1 MHMTA
6 GRPWRGR
13 VRAAVSVAVGLLLV
27 GGTTTQA
34 HADSTRSQEWFL
46 DAMRAEKMWQTSTGK
61 GITVAVIDTGVD
73 PTNPD
78 LKGRVLDGKDLA
90 PSERPGDE
98 HTDYEGHGTGMA
110 GLIAGTGAY
119 GGGKGAFGLA
129 PGVKILPVRVP
140 AETDDQ
146 MGFGRPA
153 YFSKAIRDA
162 ADEHAQ
168 VINIS
173 MGSSVTTPELA
184 AAVKYALDRGSLIFA
199 AVGNEAEKGNPVLYP
214 AGTPGVVGV
223 ASVGKNLRRSA
234 FSGFGSQVDIAAP
247 GEDMVHACGG
257 KTGLCKTSGTSDATA
272 LASASAALIWAKHP
286 DWTNNQVLRVML
298 NTIGGPTD
306 GAKRNDSIGYG
317 IVRPRIA
324 LENPGDP
331 GPADVYPLPDLAA
344 AASPSPTATATATAT
359 APGAKGA
366 GGADDTSPARGEAG
380 ASAGS
385 ADGDGDGPLWLGI
398 GLAAVVVIGGAAA
411 AFVLARKRRLSGA
424 KVSREAA
431 AAAASRYLNTVAY
444 PDRAGSVTVLP
455 EAGTEFAY
463 GWAFRFE
470 FREHSGART
479 QANPQ
484 SDYVIVVPHSGAAP
498 HFPPPDIPTAQY
510 MELCAGNGRHPA
522 V

>member
-1 MHMTA
+1 MA
-6 GRPWRGR
+6 C
-13 VRAAVSVAVGLLLV
+13 AALGLLLV
-27 GGTTTQA
+27 GGTA
-34 HADSTRSQEWFL
+34 AEARADTTRSQQWFL
-46 DAMRAEKMWQTSTGK
+46 DAMHAEDMWRASTGS
-61 GITVAVIDTGVD
+61 GVTVAVIDTGVGLE
-73 PTNPD
+73 NPD

-90 PSERPGDE
+90 SQRGGDE
-98 HTDYEGHGTGMA
+98 HSDYDGHGTGMA

-119 GGGKGAFGLA
+119 NGGKGAFGLA
-129 PGVKILPVRVP
+129 PGVKILPIRMP
-140 AETDDQ
+140 AQSDIN
-146 MGFGRPA
+146 GFAGPA
-153 YFSKAIRDA
+153 YFSKAIRYA
-162 ADEHAQ
+162 ADSGAR

-173 MGSSVTTPELA
+173 MGARLGSPQLT
-184 AAVKYALDRGSLIFA
+184 AAVKYALARGSLIFA
-199 AVGNEAEKGNPVLYP
+199 AVGNDGDKGNPVEYP
-214 AGTPGVVGV
+214 AATPGVVGV
-223 ASVGKNLRRSA
+223 AAVGKDLRRTAESEY
-234 FSGFGSQVDIAAP
+234 GSQTDMAAP
-247 GEDMVHACGG
+247 GAELVHACGG
-257 KTGLCKTSGTSDATA
+257 KTGLCKSHGTSGATA

-344 AASPSPTATATATAT
+344 AASPSPTATATA
-359 APGAKGA
+359 PGAKGA
-366 GGADDTSPARGEAG
+366 GGADDTSSARGEAG